1 MTSRTWEWKGEEDT
15 ENISRW
21 GGGGGGGVTLL
32 KANYGTIIFHKST
45 MLCLN

>member
-15 ENISRW
+15 ENISR
-21 GGGGGGGVTLL
+21 GGGGGRVTLL
-32 KANYGTIIFHKST
+32 KANNGTTTFHKSN